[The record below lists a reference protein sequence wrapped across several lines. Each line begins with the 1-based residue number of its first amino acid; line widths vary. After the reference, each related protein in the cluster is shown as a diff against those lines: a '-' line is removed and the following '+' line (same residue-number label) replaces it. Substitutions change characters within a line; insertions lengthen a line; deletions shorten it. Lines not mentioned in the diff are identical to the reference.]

1 MLAAVVGSSKNR
13 GKRVSR
19 TRQVR
24 ARGESKRRKK
34 RRRRRRR
41 RRAAVTAALI
51 RVR

>member
-1 MLAAVVGSSKNR
+1 MVAVIGSSENK

-24 ARGESKRRKK
+24 ARGKSRRRKK
-34 RRRRRRR
+34 RRRRRRRR
-41 RRAAVTAALI
+41 RRAAVTAALV